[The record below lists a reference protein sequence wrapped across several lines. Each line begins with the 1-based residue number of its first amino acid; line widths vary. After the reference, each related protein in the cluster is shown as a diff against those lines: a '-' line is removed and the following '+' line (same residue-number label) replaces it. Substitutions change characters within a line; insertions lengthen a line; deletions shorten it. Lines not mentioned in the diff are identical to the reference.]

1 MQKYT
6 LKNDNGNIILQ
17 YKMRS
22 DQREILE
29 EVKLWEQYE
38 EEWQDRML
46 SEIKRERKRAQR
58 KRRTPQRTTQNDSN
72 ARI

>member
-6 LKNDNGNIILQ
+6 LKNDKGNIILQ

-22 DQREILE
+22 DQPEILE